1 MTPIRRALI
10 SGFGDASHAKIVTE
24 TIDAPGKNEVQVDV
38 IYSGFSGADINMR
51 LGMYPQ
57 QKTAPLY
64 PGYCFVGRV
73 AVNGRKS
80 NKFRPGRPRGR
91 RDSGRVGGRQ
101 DQHRGKVSRRRAPE
115 RRHAL
120 GARGRA
126 RLEHGVRSRAPG
138 HDARGPGQAHIHPRP
153 QRRRGLCHPDALP
166 ARGATST
173 ARRHCATTRRCAAWV
188 SCRSCTRTRRGWARC
203 GGAAAHTSCTTRSAS
218 RAMTSRGRF
227 SCATSPVASSVSAA
241 TSTPY
246 RPAAPSRGRSY
257 RGRSSSWPRTGVCG
271 RKRSA
276 GFYYIDRTRDT
287 YVPDLQAVLQLL
299 AEGKFKVP
307 IKKIWDLDN
316 IREPHEQW
324 TKVTGMGSCLIR
336 VDQNA

>member
-80 NKFRPGRPRGR
+80 NKFRPGDLVGAVTVY
-91 RDSGRVGGRQ
+91 DSEA
-101 DQHRGKVSRRRAPE
+101 DKINIEGKVSRRRAPE

-126 RLEHGVRSRAPG
+126 RLEHGVRPRAPG
-138 HDARGPGQAHIHPRP
+138 HDARGPGQAHLHPRP

-166 ARGATST
+166 ARGGPTST

-241 TSTPY
+241 TSTP
-246 RPAAPSRGRSY
+246 
-257 RGRSSSWPRTGVCG
+257 
-271 RKRSA
+271 A

-324 TKVTGMGSCLIR
+324 TKVTGMGSCLIVSTRMPREGR
-336 VDQNA
+336 VLSAGRMIVISASFV